1 MSAVTDTSFIEDLPS
16 GPLDHY
22 RKQAKFDWKK
32 LKLVFEDADD
42 LKTKVWSGTTWGT
55 NVKIASLVS

>member
-1 MSAVTDTSFIEDLPS
+1 MSAVPDTSFIKDLPS

-32 LKLVFEDADD
+32 LKLVFEDAED
-42 LKTKVWSGTTWGT
+42 LKTKV
-55 NVKIASLVS
+55 